1 MAPIP
6 NALVTASAPG
16 IPTLSG
22 YTNANGQVALPMNP
36 SVTYNLTFSGT
47 AVGKVANFKPAVTT
61 FTLYNVKNKGAKSFS
76 LSGQKIAAGKSVYA
90 YHGTLPIKTTQAF
103 SKWQPAKY
111 FKNSKSKST
120 SLIMPQSNIS
130 VSFVSAVKKMYVVD
144 GGTSSSP
151 FNNNNA
157 YDPSTNTWSVKTGD
171 TTARRHLAAGVIGS
185 KLYAIDGFQTLNSNH
200 AYDPSTNTWS
210 TKASDTTGRYNLSI
224 GVIGSK
230 LYAVDGHSA
239 VAGFTKINH
248 AYDPSTNTWS
258 TKASDTTA
266 RYGIAAGVIGSK
278 LYAVDGWVTGVTGTN
293 HAYDPSTNTWSTKA
307 ADVTNRYFPSAGV
320 IGSKL
325 YAVDGFSGSSA
336 TLSNNNAY
344 DPSTNTWST
353 KAVDPT
359 RRGGAA
365 AGVI

>member
-185 KLYAIDGFQTLNSNH
+185 KLYAIDGYF
-200 AYDPSTNTWS
+200 
-210 TKASDTTGRYNLSI
+210 ASDL
-224 GVIGSK
+224 
-230 LYAVDGHSA
+230 
-239 VAGFTKINH
+239 KINH